1 MNVKGQKGFIGAL
14 LLFVCIIL
22 ANRFGFSRQ
31 LFLGSKNNGDS
42 ERNNERRPETVGSDS
57 LGIRDMKIQTEKV
70 TKHKTQ
76 KTHTSL
82 LYSIYSLPFL
92 FFHIIEY

>member
-70 TKHKTQ
+70 TKQKTQ
-76 KTHTSL
+76 KKTHQPSL
-82 LYSIYSLPFL
+82 FHL
-92 FFHIIEY
+92 FIAVSFFPHY